1 MDCLLKQND
10 IITTMH
16 FFDLTFFFLSKFADF
31 TTPPSPPFTILE
43 PDIAHLF
50 KYFIYDLI

>member
-16 FFDLTFFFLSKFADF
+16 FFDLTFFFLSKFADL
-31 TTPPSPPFTILE
+31 TTPPPPFTILE